1 MTGQDSLGQRI
12 RTLRREKG
20 LSQAELA
27 QPDLSD
33 SYISL
38 IESDKRTPTAEVV
51 ELLAGKL
58 GCSAAYLCS
67 GTTPQVRAE
76 LRERVEYARLALDNG
91 EIDEAVTRFGQLLR
105 DERLPGLPALF
116 GEARWGHALAL
127 EAAGA
132 LESAVTELAA
142 LWDAYSTDPGAI
154 DRERRAELAIAYCRC
169 LRESGELST
178 AISVGEAAFGELAVR
193 AEPLG
198 GRDGRRA
205 GERAWRDVIVP
216 LGATLLAAYHERG
229 DLARAQQLAARLV
242 AVAESGGGRRALVA
256 AYWNAGLVSAARG
269 RHETALRFTGRAL
282 AIGGDPPDP
291 RNRARL
297 RMVYGDLLVR
307 AGRVTEGHDLLATAE
322 KELVDSPAGA
332 VDIALCRAHLSWA
345 RTLLGEPEEAAALAR
360 RALSGLGAGPRLV
373 RANALLSLG
382 HALLRLGR
390 IAEAR
395 EAFAE
400 AADQLTQMQASREA
414 AQVLY
419 QLGGLL
425 GGIGDRAGQVQAY
438 RRALANVGL

>member
-58 GCSAAYLCS
+58 GCSAAYLSS

-76 LRERVEYARLALDNG
+76 LRERVEYAKLALDNG
-91 EIDEAVTRFGQLLR
+91 EIDEAVTGFGRVLR
-105 DERLPGLPALF
+105 DERLAGLPALL

-142 LWDAYSTDPGAI
+142 LWDGYSTDPGAI
-154 DRERRAELAIAYCRC
+154 GRERRAELAIAYCRC
-169 LRESGELST
+169 LRESGELSR
-178 AISVGEAAFGELAVR
+178 AISVGEAAFGELA
-193 AEPLG
+193 ECSELG
-198 GRDGRRA
+198 ARDGDRA
-205 GERAWRDVIVP
+205 RARAWTDVVVP

-229 DLARAQQLAARLV
+229 DLNRAQQLAARLV
-242 AVAESGGGRRALVA
+242 AVAESGGGPRARVA

-282 AIGGDPPDP
+282 AIGGDPQDP

-297 RMVYGDLLVR
+297 RMVHGDLLVR
-307 AGRVTEGHDLLATAE
+307 AGRITEGHELLATAE

-332 VDIALCRAHLSWA
+332 VDIALCRAHRSWA

-360 RALSGLGAGPRLV
+360 RALTGLGAGPRLV
-373 RANALLSLG
+373 RATALLALG

-390 IAEAR
+390 LEEAR
-395 EAFAE
+395 EALAE
-400 AADQLTQMQASREA
+400 AADQLARMQSSREA

-425 GGIGDRAGQVQAY
+425 GGIGDRTGQARAY
-438 RRALANVGL
+438 RTALANVGL